1 MLKAGKRIGVT
12 SNSHHA
18 INNLLAAVESRAQ
31 EEHFTFK
38 GLKKSSE
45 GEGTEFTGRC
55 IQSIEDKSEF
65 LDAWGP
71 NISLTAGTAW
81 LFADPAFTEQLDYL
95 FIDEAGQVSVANLVT
110 MGLAARNIVL
120 MGDQM
125 QLSQPVQGVH
135 PGRSG
140 DSILDYLLDG
150 TPTIAPDRGCSWL
163 KLGGCTPTFARSF
176 RKPCTKGNFLRRQAP
191 SDGYCYWMASDRRCR
206 RAG

>member
-1 MLKAGKRIGVT
+1 M
-12 SNSHHA
+12 
-18 INNLLAAVESRAQ
+18 
-31 EEHFTFK
+31 
-38 GLKKSSE
+38 KKSSE

-55 IQSIEDKSEF
+55 IRSIEDKTEF

-71 NISLTAGTAW
+71 NIDLTAGTAW

-110 MGLAARNIVL
+110 MGMVASNIVL
-120 MGDQM
+120 MGEQM

-150 TPTIAPDRGCSWL
+150 TPTIAPVRGVFL
-163 KLGGCTPTFARSF
+163 AHAPQRVLVHFAGCVRRSTFFGAR
-176 RKPCTKGNFLRRQAP
+176 
-191 SDGYCYWMASDRRCR
+191 Y
-206 RAG
+206 RAAGAGAGWPATGSAE